1 MSGEWG
7 FGRVG
12 VALDVDGDGDYLRQ
26 AAEAEALGYT
36 ALWVLGGQ
44 LDTLDPLAALVRAT
58 RTVAVAPGIIPLD
71 RFGADEV
78 AKLFGR
84 VEAEAPG
91 RLLPG
96 FGGLQ
101 ARPVSATREVLDGLD
116 GRIPASRR
124 LLAALG
130 PRKLDL
136 ARDSAAGAITMLVT
150 PEYTAQARARLGPD
164 AVLVV
169 CQLVALDE
177 DRSRAR
183 GTVRGPLG
191 FLVGSEVT
199 GYAANMRRMGFA
211 DADITGLSD
220 RLVDAVTSSGQ
231 PGTVAADVAAHL
243 RAGADHVVLC
253 AQSDGHQPGPI
264 QLARTMADLLPQLHG
279 GHIPDLPRVVQGKD
293 RS

>member
-1 MSGEWG
+1 MSGERG

-26 AAEAEALGYT
+26 AVEAEALGCS

-44 LDTLDPLAALVRAT
+44 LDTLDPLAELVRAT
-58 RTVAVAPGIIPLD
+58 RAVAVAPGIIPLD
-71 RFGADEV
+71 RFGTDEV
-78 AKLFGR
+78 AELFGR

-91 RLLPG
+91 RLWPG

-101 ARPVSATREVLDGLD
+101 ARPVSAPREVLDGLD
-116 GRIPASRR
+116 GRIPVSRR

-130 PRKLDL
+130 PRKLEL

-150 PEYTAQARARLGPD
+150 PEYTAQARRRLGPD

-177 DRSRAR
+177 DRARAR
-183 GTVRGPLG
+183 DAVRGPLG
-191 FLVGSEVT
+191 FLVGSEVA
-199 GYAANMRRMGFA
+199 GYAANLRRMGFG
-211 DADITGLSD
+211 DAEITGLGD
-220 RLVDAVTSSGQ
+220 RLVDAVTSNGQ
-231 PGTVAADVAAHL
+231 PAAVAADVAAHL

-264 QLARTMADLLPQLHG
+264 QLARTMAGLLPQLRD
-279 GHIPDLPRVVQGKD
+279 GHIPGAARVMQGRD
-293 RS
+293 GS

>member
-7 FGRVG
+7 LGPVG
-12 VALDVDGDGDYLRQ
+12 LALDVDEGGDYLRQ
-26 AAEAEALGYT
+26 AREAEELGYS

-44 LDTLDPLAALVRAT
+44 LDTLDPLAGLVRAT
-58 RTVAVAPGIIPLD
+58 RKVAVAPGIIPLD
-71 RFGADEV
+71 RYGADEV
-78 AKLFGR
+78 AELFGR
-84 VEAEAPG
+84 VEAGSPG
-91 RLLPG
+91 RLFTG

-101 ARPVSATREVLDGLD
+101 ARPVSATREVLDALD

-150 PEYTAQARARLGPD
+150 PAYTAQARRRLGPE

-169 CQLVALDE
+169 CQLVALDD

-183 GTVRGPLG
+183 GTLRGPLG

-199 GYAANMRRMGFA
+199 GYAANMRRMGFGEDDLA
-211 DADITGLSD
+211 GLSD
-220 RLVDAVTSSGQ
+220 RLVDAVTSG
-231 PGTVAADVAAHL
+231 GDAGVIIAGVRAHL
-243 RAGADHVVLC
+243 EAGADHVVLC
-253 AQSDGHQPGPI
+253 AQSGGGRPGPI
-264 QLARTMADLLPQLHG
+264 ELGRALAG
-279 GHIPDLPRVVQGKD
+279 DLPVPGRSRSSSRVRPGG
-293 RS
+293 

>member
-1 MSGEWG
+1 MSGTWG
-7 FGRVG
+7 LGRVG
-12 VALDVDGDGDYLRQ
+12 LALDVDGGDEYLRQ
-26 AAEAEALGYT
+26 AVEAEELGYG

-44 LDTLDPLAALVRAT
+44 LSTLDPLAGLVRAT
-58 RTVAVAPGIIPLD
+58 REVAVAPGIIPLD

-78 AKLFGR
+78 VELFGR

-91 RLLPG
+91 RLFAG

-150 PEYTAQARARLGPD
+150 SEYTAQARARLGPE

-183 GTVRGPLG
+183 EVLRGPLG

-199 GYAANMRRMGFA
+199 GYAANMRRMGFGEA
-211 DADITGLSD
+211 DLAVLGD
-220 RLVDAVTSSGQ
+220 RLVDAVAGAGGAGVISAG
-231 PGTVAADVAAHL
+231 VRAHL
-243 RAGADHVVLC
+243 EAGADHVVLC
-253 AQSDGHQPGPI
+253 AQSGDGLPGPI
-264 QLARTMADLLPQLHG
+264 ELGRALAGELL
-279 GHIPDLPRVVQGKD
+279 
-293 RS
+293 

>member
-1 MSGEWG
+1 MSGERG
-7 FGRVG
+7 FGQVG

-26 AAEAEALGYT
+26 AAEAEALGYA

-44 LDTLDPLAALVRAT
+44 LDTLDPLAELVRAT
-58 RTVAVAPGIIPLD
+58 RRVAVAPGIIPLD

-78 AKLFGR
+78 AELFGR

-91 RLLPG
+91 RLWPG

-116 GRIPASRR
+116 GRIPAPRR

-150 PEYTAQARARLGPD
+150 PEYTAAARARLGPD

-177 DRSRAR
+177 DRDRAR
-183 GTVRGPLG
+183 DVVRGPLG

-199 GYAANMRRMGFA
+199 GYAVNMRRMGFG
-211 DADITGLSD
+211 DAEITGLGD
-220 RLVDAVTSSGQ
+220 RLVDAVSSNGR
-231 PGTVAADVAAHL
+231 PAAVAADVAAHL

-264 QLARTMADLLPQLHG
+264 QLARTMAGLLPQLRD
-279 GHIPDLPRVVQGKD
+279 GHILGSARVMRGRD
-293 RS
+293 GS